1 MRPTSNFVRAA
12 LTSVAALALLT
23 ACSGGSSDDASPSS
37 TSAATTGSPAAT
49 STPAGP
55 TGADA
60 AFCSQVGQLVT
71 QLGSLQTAQPAQ
83 VPPLLQQLV
92 TNFDA
97 VQPPAAVQTDWQ
109 ALGTGLHQL
118 QTAAGSIDVTTPQG
132 QAQLAQLEQ
141 QATAAAAPV
150 QGNISAWVLSNCG
163 AGSSATTS
171 ATAATTS

>member
-1 MRPTSNFVRAA
+1 MRPTGNFVRAA
-12 LTSVAALALLT
+12 LTCAAVALLT
-23 ACSGGSSDDASPSS
+23 ACSGGTSDEASSSR
-37 TSAATTGSPAAT
+37 TSASTTTSSAAT

-60 AFCSQVGQLVT
+60 AFCTQVGQLVT
-71 QLGSLQTAQPAQ
+71 QLGSLQSAQPAQ

-97 VQPPAAVQTDWQ
+97 VQPPAAVQADWQ
-109 ALGTGLHQL
+109 TLGTGLHQL
-118 QTAAGSIDVTTPQG
+118 QTAVGSIDVNSPQG

-141 QATAAAAPV
+141 QATAAAAAA
-150 QGNISAWVLSNCG
+150 QGGISAWVVSNCG